1 MPIRCGR
8 KTNLKDETD
17 MFKKAF
23 ILTLLLLAATTP
35 VKQAQAAIPWAEI
48 IKQAVKRV
56 VKAMDL
62 LVQRRQN
69 RQIRLQNAQKALE
82 NTMAKLKLDQIEEWV
97 KKQRD
102 LYKQYYDELRKVKAV
117 VSYYFRVKAIAD
129 KQAQIVKQYQ
139 SAWALFENDKH
150 FTAAEL
156 AQMQKVY
163 KGILQETARSVE
175 LLELVVKSFATQMSD
190 AARLEIIDRAAA
202 AASQIYDEL
211 NTFNQENKTL
221 SISRAKD
228 EFDAKVTK
236 ELYDIQ

>member
-1 MPIRCGR
+1 M
-8 KTNLKDETD
+8 LK
-17 MFKKAF
+17 KV
-23 ILTLLLLAATTP
+23 LVLLLLLLTVTTP

-82 NTMAKLKLDQIEEWV
+82 NAMAKLKLDEIEDWV

-102 LYKQYYDELRKVKAV
+102 LYKAYYDELKKVRAV
-117 VSYYFRVKAIAD
+117 VSYYFRVKATAD

-139 SAWALFENDKH
+139 TAWALFQNDKH

-163 KGILQETARSVE
+163 TGILQETARSVE
-175 LLELVVKSFATQMSD
+175 LLELVVKSFTTQMSD
-190 AARLEIIDRAAA
+190 VKRLEIIDRAAG

-211 NTFNQENKTL
+211 NSFNQENKLL
-221 SISRAKD
+221 SLSRARS

>member
-1 MPIRCGR
+1 
-8 KTNLKDETD
+8 
-17 MFKKAF
+17 MFKKTLM
-23 ILTLLLLAATTP
+23 LTLLLLAATTP
-35 VKQAQAAIPWAEI
+35 VKEAQAAIPWAEI

-56 VKAMDL
+56 VRAFDL

-82 NTMAKLKLDQIEEWV
+82 NTMTKLKLDEIEEWV

-102 LYKQYYDELRKVKAV
+102 LYREYYEELKKVKAV
-117 VSYYFRVKAIAD
+117 VSYYFRVKAAAD

-139 SAWALFENDKH
+139 TAWALFRNDKH

-163 KGILQETARSVE
+163 EGILAETARSVE

-190 AARLEIIDRAAA
+190 AGRLEIIDRAAA
-202 AASQIYDEL
+202 AADQIYDEL
-211 NTFNQENKTL
+211 NTFNQENKML
-221 SISRAKD
+221 SVSRARD

-236 ELYDIQ
+236 ELYGIQ